1 MRLSRRQLLAALA
14 AGCLVRHGASAAV
27 DPDAAARRLTI
38 VRRWPTGD
46 AHLAP
51 VAVEGARLAF
61 AGERTLGI
69 IRLEGLRPDAPAGAG
84 VVWQQ
89 AHGLPGGAVFSPRLS
104 GSIVVCCGRSG
115 LGAWDLATGDLR
127 WRYAAQVQAGVP
139 YVDGRRVYVGDGH
152 EIVALD
158 LDTGMPL
165 WRFAGVPDTLVSYAP
180 VGDGQRLFCGPGD
193 GRLYALS
200 ASAGTPLWVLDRRDD
215 WQYLRQ
221 LRLSGEV
228 LVAGSYKETL
238 FGIEID
244 NGRERWAF
252 NAGNFINSHHVAD
265 GTAYLWSPTG
275 WVYAINAASGQVRWR
290 HRTTDFT
297 ADQGNWA
304 PVMAELA
311 THGGVLYALAMDGV
325 VHRLDQASSEAID
338 PLELPEPV
346 VSGVLPTGAGLFFAS
361 RGGEVLLGH
370 P

>member
-14 AGCLVRHGASAAV
+14 AGYLVRRGASAGV
-27 DPDAAARRLTI
+27 DPDAAARGLTV

-51 VAVEGARLAF
+51 VAGDGARLAF

-69 IRLEGLRPDAPAGAG
+69 IRLEGRGMGVPAGTG
-84 VVWQQ
+84 VIWQQ

-115 LGAWDLATGDLR
+115 LGAWDLATGESR

-158 LDTGMPL
+158 LVTGVPL
-165 WRFAGVPDTLVSYAP
+165 WRFAGVSDTLVSYAP

-200 ASAGTPLWVLDRRDD
+200 AADGTPLWVLDRRDD

-238 FGIEID
+238 FGIDIGD
-244 NGRERWAF
+244 GSERWAF

-275 WVYAINAASGQVRWR
+275 WVYAIDAASGQVRWR

-311 THGGVLYALAMDGV
+311 TYGGVLYALAMDGV
-325 VHRLDQASSEAID
+325 LHRLDQTTGAAIGW
-338 PLELPEPV
+338 LQLPEPV
-346 VSGVLPTGAGLFFAS
+346 GPGILPTGSGLFFAS
-361 RGGEVLLGH
+361 RGGEVL
-370 P
+370 